1 MNFGGGDS
9 SGAGAGASAA
19 QQQQALMQMQ
29 ILQVQKLQCK
39 ILGNC
44 FSKCVSDMRAEL
56 SNGEQNCIYQC
67 THRLFDSQ
75 LFLEKRLVSLGQK
88 VQASG

>member
-1 MNFGGGDS
+1 MDFGGS
-9 SGAGAGASAA
+9 SGSGGASAQ

-29 ILQVQKLQCK
+29 ILQVQKMQCK

-44 FSKCVSDMRAEL
+44 FAKCVPKMNAEL
-56 SNGEQNCIYQC
+56 SGGEQNCIYQC

-88 VQASG
+88 VQAAG